1 MPRACPAQRWI
12 ELSSSEMRRLPFG
25 LSRDQRSPTWPSV
38 IPLGPLI
45 PVPLSPPLS
54 HLLALSFPSHQ
65 APSHAERARLA
76 SFAQSHTSSSSGYPR
91 VLTDSPWYSIPG
103 YAGALLLGNAWGGL
117 RALTAYSLLTHS
129 VLTGYA
135 TSRVNRGVGYS
146 QVTQA
151 SARKAIFAAGP
162 ASELRASCSPL
173 ARGLARGL
181 RQLQVEGPA
190 PWVAA

>member
-12 ELSSSEMRRLPFG
+12 ELSSTEMRRLPFG

-76 SFAQSHTSSSSGYPR
+76 SSAQSHTSSSSGYPR
-91 VLTDSPWYSIPG
+91 VLARYSGVLTDSPWYSIPG

-117 RALTAYSLLTHS
+117 RALTACSQRTHS
-129 VLTGYA
+129 VLTAYSQRTHSVLTAYA
-135 TSRVNRGVGYS
+135 TG
-146 QVTQA
+146 A
-151 SARKAIFAAGP
+151 
-162 ASELRASCSPL
+162 
-173 ARGLARGL
+173 
-181 RQLQVEGPA
+181 
-190 PWVAA
+190 